1 MNRHTHTAA
10 TKTRRAENEGRGRHT
25 HTLPTHYGRAATAGA
40 READGAR
47 PTQFERDRTAEVQG
61 LVIDC
66 DLSEPSPFPF

>member
-1 MNRHTHTAA
+1 MNRHTHIAA
-10 TKTRRAENEGRGRHT
+10 TKTRRAENEAGDVT

-47 PTQFERDRTAEVQG
+47 PTQFERDRTAKVQG

-66 DLSEPSPFPF
+66 DLPEPSPSPL